1 MIDHNEFGYVPLHLC
16 VGVERTINF
25 ACPSATPR
33 CFVNI
38 EPFSPLVML
47 MKVVPATSGRNTTVV
62 KEKMPMAGRLSLVPS
77 TMSLH
82 VGYFSQIQD
91 IVAQELRV
99 CDGVQDLLVFA
110 VDVHLTTYLC
120 PCLFGALRV
129 PVFANDR

>member
-1 MIDHNEFGYVPLHLC
+1 
-16 VGVERTINF
+16 
-25 ACPSATPR
+25 
-33 CFVNI
+33 
-38 EPFSPLVML
+38 ML
-47 MKVVPATSGRNTTVV
+47 MKVVPATSGRNTIVV

-110 VDVHLTTYLC
+110 VDVHLTTYIY
-120 PCLFGALRV
+120 V
-129 PVFANDR
+129 PVYLARCACLYLQTTGDLSYTWTYGTHLPTESQR